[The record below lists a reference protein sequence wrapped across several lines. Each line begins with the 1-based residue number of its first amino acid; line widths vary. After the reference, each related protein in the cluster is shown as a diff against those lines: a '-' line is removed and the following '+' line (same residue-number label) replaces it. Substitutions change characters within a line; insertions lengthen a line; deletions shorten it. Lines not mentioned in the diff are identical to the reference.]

1 MKKNKLSKS
10 ALIFLIILLVVAMS
24 LVFYIFIVKDLPNPS
39 QFENR
44 KVAESTKI
52 YDRTGEIL
60 LYEIHGEQKRTVIP
74 LEEIPMSARQAVIA
88 IEDQTFYSHPAF
100 DIKGILRA
108 FLSNLTNREISQ
120 GGSTIT
126 QQLAKNSFLT
136 SEKTFTRKIKEL
148 ILAIQLE
155 QKYSKDVILNLYLNQ
170 SPFGGNTYGI
180 QAASQTFYNKNA
192 KDLDIAESALLAS
205 VLQAPTY
212 YSPWGTRTK
221 ELFDRKD
228 YVLDQM
234 NKLGFISDKEM
245 AAAKKEILKFAPK
258 STGIKAPHFVLAI
271 QDYLNN
277 KYGESFIQT
286 AGLKVITTLNW
297 KMQELAEQAVK
308 DGAEKNKD
316 LYQGYNAALVAQDA
330 ATGQVLALVGSKD
343 YFGDPEPENCQPGKD
358 CRFEGNFNVA
368 TQGLRQPGSTMKPF
382 AYVTAFQKG
391 YTPSTMVFDLPTEFA
406 ASNPSC
412 PLDNID
418 YSAKDENAECFHPQ
432 NFDPE
437 FKGPIDL
444 RNSLAQSINITS
456 VKTLYLAGLNQTLKT
471 ASDFGITTLTE
482 KNRYGLSLVLGGGEV
497 KLIDLVSAYSVFA
510 QEGVKHQQTMILKI
524 SDSKNQTLEE
534 YKDNGSRVIDAKY
547 PIYIN
552 DILSDVEARSAL
564 LETSLSLTLFPGHEV
579 AMKTGTTNDYRDA
592 WVVGYTPNF
601 VVGVWAGNN
610 NNDAMQ
616 KQGGSIL
623 AAIPMWSAFM
633 KEAIKDIPPATFS
646 KPEPI
651 LTKKPVLNGGFDIN
665 FQIDGKNYP
674 QIHDILF
681 YVNKNDP
688 QGPYPEN
695 PQNDS
700 QFENWEVPVL
710 KWARENI
717 SDFDL
722 NYNKPLPVG
731 VLNQTDSSDT
741 QSIDISW
748 NNPKNGEFIKTDNN
762 ITVNAEITA
771 DFEINKIELYF
782 NDVLV
787 SSWQQSF
794 GKKAILLHSFVPS
807 VVGSQNMLKIKVY
820 DPIGNSLEKSII
832 LFK

>member
-1 MKKNKLSKS
+1 MNKTKLSKS
-10 ALIFLIILLVVAMS
+10 ALIFLIVLLIIAAS
-24 LVFYIFIVKDLPNPS
+24 LIFYIFIVKDLPNPS

-44 KVAESTKI
+44 KIAESTKI
-52 YDRTGEIL
+52 YDRTGEVL

-74 LEEIPMSARQAVIA
+74 PEEIPMSARQAIIA

-100 DIKGILRA
+100 DLKGIARA
-108 FLSNLTNREISQ
+108 LISNITNKQFSQ
-120 GGSTIT
+120 GGSTLT

-136 SEKTFTRKIKEL
+136 PEKTITRKIKEL

-155 QKYSKDVILNLYLNQ
+155 KKYSKDEILNLYLNQ

-180 QAASQTFYNKNA
+180 QAASQSFFNKNA
-192 KDLDIAESALLAS
+192 KDLDLAETALLAS

-212 YSPWGTRTK
+212 YSPWGTHTK

-234 NKLGFISDKEM
+234 NKLGYISDKEM
-245 AAAKKEILKFAPK
+245 AAAKKEILKFAVK
-258 STGIKAPHFVLAI
+258 STGIKAAHFVLTV

-277 KYGESFIQT
+277 KYGESFVQT
-286 AGLKVITTLNW
+286 AGLKVITTLDW
-297 KMQELAEQAVK
+297 TMQQS
-308 DGAEKNKD
+308 AEKAIKEGADRNKE
-316 LYQGYNAALVAQDA
+316 LYKGYNAALVAQDGT
-330 ATGQVLALVGSKD
+330 TGQVLALVGSKD
-343 YFGDPEPENCQPGKD
+343 YFGDPEPENCVPGKT
-358 CRFEGNFNVA
+358 CKFEGNFNVA

-382 AYVTAFQKG
+382 AYVTAFQKD
-391 YTPSTMVFDLPTEFA
+391 YTPSTMLFDLPTEFA

-418 YSAKDENAECFHPQ
+418 YNSENSECFHPQ

-437 FKGPIDL
+437 FKGPIDM

-456 VKTLYLAGLNQTLKT
+456 VKTLYLAGLKETLKT

-524 SDSKNQTLEE
+524 TDPKDQTLEE
-534 YKDNGSRVIDAKY
+534 FKDTNNRVMDAKY

-552 DILSDVEARSAL
+552 DILSDIEARSAL
-564 LETSLSLTLFPGHEV
+564 LSSSLSLTLFNGYEV

-592 WVVGYTPNF
+592 WIVGYTPNF
-601 VVGVWAGNN
+601 IVGVWAGNN

-623 AAIPMWSAFM
+623 AAVPMWSAFM
-633 KEAIKDIPPATFS
+633 RETIKSTSPATFS

-651 LTKKPVLNGGFDIN
+651 LTKKPILNGEFDIN

-674 QIHDILF
+674 QLHDILF

-688 QGPYPEN
+688 QGPYPQN

-700 QFENWEVPVL
+700 QFENWEIPVL

-717 SDFDL
+717 PDFDL
-722 NYNKPLPVG
+722 NYNKPLPVDS
-731 VLNQTDSSDT
+731 LNKSDSSDT
-741 QSIDISW
+741 QSIDIVW
-748 NNPKNGEFIKTDNN
+748 NGLKNGDFIKTDNN
-762 ITVNAEITA
+762 IAVNADITA

-782 NDVLV
+782 NDGLI
-787 SSWQQSF
+787 SSLQQSV
-794 GKKAILLHSFVPS
+794 GKKYALIQNFIPS
-807 VVGSQNMLKIKVY
+807 TVESQNMLKIKVY

>member
-1 MKKNKLSKS
+1 MKKNQLSKNTLFS
-10 ALIFLIILLVVAMS
+10 LIVLLVIALS
-24 LVFYIFIVKDLPNPS
+24 LIFYIFIIRDLPSPS

-52 YDRTGEIL
+52 YDRTGDVL

-74 LEEIPMSARQAVIA
+74 FEDIPLCARQAVIA

-108 FLSNLTNREISQ
+108 LISNITNREIAQ
-120 GGSTIT
+120 GGSTLT

-136 SEKTFTRKIKEL
+136 PEKTITRKIKEL

-155 QKYSKDVILNLYLNQ
+155 QKYGKDEILNLYLNQ
-170 SPFGGNTYGI
+170 SPFGGNIYGI
-180 QAASQTFYNKNA
+180 QAAGQTFFNKDA
-192 KDLDIAESALLAS
+192 KDLSIAEAALLAS
-205 VLQAPTY
+205 MLQAPTY
-212 YSPWGTRTK
+212 YSPWGTHTK
-221 ELFDRKD
+221 DLFDRKD
-228 YVLDQM
+228 YVLEQM
-234 NKLGFISDKEM
+234 NKLGYISDKELEV
-245 AAAKKEILKFAPK
+245 AKKETLKFAPK
-258 STGIKAPHFVLAI
+258 STGIKAPHFVLTI

-286 AGLKVITTLNW
+286 AGLKVITTLDW
-297 KMQELAEQAVK
+297 KMQQIAEKAIK
-308 DGAEKNKD
+308 DGVDRNKD
-316 LYQGYNAALVAQDA
+316 LYQGYNAALVAQDGK
-330 ATGQVLALVGSKD
+330 TGQVLALVGSKD
-343 YFGDPEPENCQPGKD
+343 YFGDPEPEGCRPGKT
-358 CRFEGNFNVA
+358 CKFEGNFNVA

-406 ASNPSC
+406 ANNSSC
-412 PLDNID
+412 PLEVD
-418 YSAKDENAECFHPQ
+418 YENENTECFHPQ

-444 RNSLAQSINITS
+444 RNSLAQSINISS
-456 VKTLYLAGLNQTLKT
+456 VKTLYLAGLKETLKT

-497 KLIDLVSAYSVFA
+497 KLIDLVGAYSVFA
-510 QEGVKHQQTMILKI
+510 QEGIKHQQTMILKI

-534 YKDNGSRVIDAKY
+534 YKDINNRVIDVKY

-552 DILSDVEARSAL
+552 DILSDIEARSAL
-564 LETSLSLTLFPGHEV
+564 LSSSLSLTIFKNHEV

-601 VVGVWAGNN
+601 IVGVWAGNN

-633 KEAIKDIPPATFS
+633 QESLKDVSPATFS

-651 LTKKPVLNGGFDIN
+651 LTKKPVLNGGFDVN

-681 YVNKNDP
+681 YVDKNNP

-717 SDFDL
+717 SDFDI

-731 VLNQTDSSDT
+731 SLNQAESSDT
-741 QSIDISW
+741 QNININW
-748 NNPKNGEFIKTDNN
+748 INPKNGEFIKTDNN
-762 ITVNAEITA
+762 ISVNAEITA
-771 DFEINKIELYF
+771 DFEINKIELYL
-782 NDVLV
+782 NDALIN
-787 SSWQQSF
+787 SWEQSF
-794 GKKAILLHSFVPS
+794 GKKAILTHGFVS
-807 VVGSQNMLKIKVY
+807 STIQSQNMLKVKVY

>member
-1 MKKNKLSKS
+1 MKSYNNLPKHTLFY
-10 ALIFLIILLVVAMS
+10 LVVLFLIALS
-24 LVFYIFIVKDLPNPS
+24 LIVYIFIIKDLPNPS

-52 YDRTGEIL
+52 YDRTGEVL

-74 LEEIPMSARQAVIA
+74 FEEIPQNVKHAILA
-88 IEDQTFYSHPAF
+88 IEDQTFYEHPAF
-100 DIKGILRA
+100 DIKGIIRA
-108 FLSNLTNREISQ
+108 VIANLTNKEYAQ
-120 GGSTIT
+120 GGSTLT

-136 SEKTFTRKIKEL
+136 SEKTIIRKIKEL

-155 QKYSKDVILNLYLNQ
+155 KKYSKDQILNLYLNQ
-170 SPFGGNTYGI
+170 IPFGGNTYGI
-180 QAASQTFYNKNA
+180 QAASQTFFNKDA
-192 KDLDIAESALLAS
+192 KDLDLAQSALLSS

-212 YSPWGTRTK
+212 YSPWGTHTK
-221 ELFDRKD
+221 ELFERKD

-234 NKLGFISDKEM
+234 NKLGYISEKELEK
-245 AAAKKEILKFAPK
+245 AKKEKFVFAPK
-258 STGIKAPHFVLAI
+258 STGIKAPHFVLTI

-277 KYGESFIQT
+277 KYGEGFVET

-297 KMQELAEQAVK
+297 DMQQLAEKAVL
-308 DGAEKNKD
+308 DGAERNKE
-316 LYQGYNAALVAQDA
+316 LYKGYNGALVAQDST
-330 ATGQVLALVGSKD
+330 TGQILALVGSKD
-343 YFGDPEPENCQPGKD
+343 YFGVAEPENCQTGKT
-358 CRFEGNFNVA
+358 CKFEGNFNVA

-406 ASNPSC
+406 ASNPNC
-412 PLDNID
+412 PLDVD
-418 YSAKDENAECFHPQ
+418 YKNENDECFHPQ

-444 RNSLAQSINITS
+444 RNSLAQSINVTS
-456 VKTLYLAGLNQTLKT
+456 VKTLYLAGINETLKT
-471 ASDFGITTLTE
+471 AANFGITTLTE

-497 KLIDLVSAYSVFA
+497 KLFDLVGAYSVFS
-510 QEGVKHQQTMILKI
+510 QEGIKHQQALILKI
-524 SDSKNQTLEE
+524 TDSKNKVIEE
-534 YKDNGSRVIDAKY
+534 YKDISNRVMDAKY

-552 DILSDVEARSAL
+552 DILSDIEARSAL
-564 LETSLSLTLFPGHEV
+564 LSSSLSLTIFKDHEV
-579 AMKTGTTNDYRDA
+579 ALKTGTTNDYRDA
-592 WVVGYTPNF
+592 WVVGYAPNF

-610 NNDAMQ
+610 NNDPMQ

-633 KEAIKDIPPATFS
+633 KEAIKTIPPATFS

-651 LTKKPVLNGGFDIN
+651 LTNKPILNGEFDIN
-665 FQIDGKNYP
+665 FQINGKNYP

-681 YVNKNDP
+681 YVDKNNP

-700 QFENWEVPVL
+700 QFENWETPVL

-717 SDFDL
+717 ENFDL
-722 NYNKPLPVG
+722 NYNQPIPTIN
-731 VLNQTDSSDT
+731 LNQANTSNNPNIN
-741 QSIDISW
+741 IDWIS
-748 NNPKNGEFIKTDNN
+748 PKNGDFIKNN
-762 ITVNAEITA
+762 SISVNINISS
-771 DFEINKIELYF
+771 DFEISKIEALF
-782 NDVLV
+782 NDSLV
-787 SSWQQSF
+787 GATQQLI
-794 GKKAILLHSFVPS
+794 GKNYNLTQTITPTTIEP
-807 VVGSQNMLKIKVY
+807 QNILKIKIY
-820 DPIGNSLEKSII
+820 DLLGNSTEKSII

>member
-1 MKKNKLSKS
+1 MTSKNKFSKKDIVSILILSLI
-10 ALIFLIILLVVAMS
+10 ALGML
-24 LVFYIFIVKDLPNPS
+24 FYIFIIKDLPSPS
-39 QFENR
+39 QFESR
-44 KVAESTKI
+44 KIIESTKI
-52 YDRTGEIL
+52 YDRTGEVL

-74 LEEIPMSARQAVIA
+74 FEEIPLYVKQAVLA
-88 IEDQTFYSHPAF
+88 IEDQTFYNHPAF

-108 FLSNLTNREISQ
+108 VISNITNKEYSQ

-136 SEKTFTRKIKEL
+136 PEKTLTRKIKEL

-155 QKYSKDVILNLYLNQ
+155 NKYSKDEILNLYLNQ
-170 SPFGGNTYGI
+170 SPFGGNTYGV
-180 QAASQTFYNKNA
+180 QAASKNFFDKDA
-192 KDLDIAESALLAS
+192 KDLTLAEAALTVS

-212 YSPWGTRTK
+212 YSPWGTHTK
-221 ELFDRKD
+221 QLYERKD
-228 YVLDQM
+228 YTLEQM
-234 NKLGFISDKEM
+234 NKLGFISEEETEK
-245 AAAKKEILKFAPK
+245 AKKEFFKFAQHT
-258 STGIKAPHFVLAI
+258 TGIKAPHFVLNI
-271 QDYLNN
+271 QNYLNN
-277 KYGESFIQT
+277 KYGEAYVET
-286 AGLKVITTLNW
+286 AGLKVITTLDWN
-297 KMQELAEQAVK
+297 MQQIAEKAVK
-308 DGAEKNKD
+308 EGAERNTT

-343 YFGDPEPENCQPGKD
+343 YFGKAEPENCIPGKT
-358 CRFEGNFNVA
+358 CKFEGNFDVA

-391 YTPSTMVFDLPTEFA
+391 YTPNTMLFDLPTEFA
-406 ASNPSC
+406 ASNPNC
-412 PLDNID
+412 PLEVN
-418 YSAKDENAECFHPQ
+418 YKNENPECFHPQ

-456 VKTLYLAGLNQTLKT
+456 VKTLYLAGLTNTLKT
-471 ASDFGITTLTE
+471 VSDFGITTLTE

-497 KLIDLVSAYSVFA
+497 KLIDLVGAYSVFA
-510 QEGVKHQQTMILKI
+510 QEGIKHQQSMILKI
-524 SDSKNQTLEE
+524 SDSKNKTLEE
-534 YKDNGSRVIDAKY
+534 YKDINNRVIDAKY

-552 DILSDVEARSAL
+552 DILSDIEARSAL
-564 LETSLSLTLFPGHEV
+564 LSSSLGLTIFKDHEV

-592 WVVGYTPNF
+592 WVVGYAPNF

-633 KEAIKDIPPATFS
+633 KEAIKTVPPATFS
-646 KPEPI
+646 KPEPT
-651 LTKKPVLNGGFDIN
+651 LVKKSILNGEFYTSFKLN
-665 FQIDGKNYP
+665 GKEYP
-674 QIHDILF
+674 QIHNILF
-681 YVNKNDP
+681 YVDKNNP
-688 QGPYPEN
+688 LGPYPEN

-717 SDFDL
+717 SGFDL
-722 NYNKPLPVG
+722 NYNKPLPID

-741 QSIDISW
+741 QNITIDWIT
-748 NNPKNGEFIKTDNN
+748 PKNGDFIQNNSYININALIKT
-762 ITVNAEITA
+762 
-771 DFEINKIELYF
+771 DFEINKIELYL
-782 NDVLV
+782 NDNLI
-787 SSWQQSF
+787 STWQQLS
-794 GKKAILLHSFVPS
+794 GKEYNLIHSFYPL
-807 VVGSQNMLKIKVY
+807 VVESQNMLKLKIYNPV
-820 DPIGNSLEKSII
+820 DIAVEKSII

>member
-1 MKKNKLSKS
+1 MNKTKLSKS
-10 ALIFLIILLVVAMS
+10 ALIFLIVLLIIAAS
-24 LVFYIFIVKDLPNPS
+24 LIFYIFIVKDLPNPS

-44 KVAESTKI
+44 KIAESTKI
-52 YDRTGEIL
+52 YDRTGEVL

-74 LEEIPMSARQAVIA
+74 PEEIPMSARQAIIA

-100 DIKGILRA
+100 DLKGIARA
-108 FLSNLTNREISQ
+108 LISNITNKQFSQ
-120 GGSTIT
+120 GGSTLT

-136 SEKTFTRKIKEL
+136 PEKTITRKIKEL

-155 QKYSKDVILNLYLNQ
+155 KKYSKDEILNLYLNQ

-180 QAASQTFYNKNA
+180 QAASQSFFNKNA
-192 KDLDIAESALLAS
+192 KDLDLAETALLAS

-212 YSPWGTRTK
+212 YSPWGTHTK

-234 NKLGFISDKEM
+234 NKLGYISDKEM
-245 AAAKKEILKFAPK
+245 AAAKKEILKFAVK
-258 STGIKAPHFVLAI
+258 STGIKAAHFVLTV

-277 KYGESFIQT
+277 KYGESFVQT
-286 AGLKVITTLNW
+286 AGLKVITTLDW
-297 KMQELAEQAVK
+297 TMQQS
-308 DGAEKNKD
+308 AEKAIKEGADRNKE
-316 LYQGYNAALVAQDA
+316 LYKGYNAALVAQDGT
-330 ATGQVLALVGSKD
+330 TGQVLALVGSKD
-343 YFGDPEPENCQPGKD
+343 YFGDPEPENCVPGKT
-358 CRFEGNFNVA
+358 CKFEGNFNVA

-382 AYVTAFQKG
+382 AYVTAFQKD
-391 YTPSTMVFDLPTEFA
+391 YTPSTMLFDLPTVFA

-418 YSAKDENAECFHPQ
+418 YNSENSECFHPQ

-437 FKGPIDL
+437 FKGPIDM

-456 VKTLYLAGLNQTLKT
+456 VKTLYLAGLKETLKT

-524 SDSKNQTLEE
+524 TDPKDQTLEE
-534 YKDNGSRVIDAKY
+534 FKDTNNRVMDAKY

-552 DILSDVEARSAL
+552 DILSDIEARSAL
-564 LETSLSLTLFPGHEV
+564 LSSSLSLTLFNGYEV

-592 WVVGYTPNF
+592 WIVGYTPNF
-601 VVGVWAGNN
+601 IVGVWAGNN

-623 AAIPMWSAFM
+623 AAVPMWSAFM
-633 KEAIKDIPPATFS
+633 RETIKSTSPATFS

-651 LTKKPVLNGGFDIN
+651 LTKKPILNGEFDIN

-674 QIHDILF
+674 QLHDILF

-688 QGPYPEN
+688 QGPYPQN

-700 QFENWEVPVL
+700 QFENWEIPVL

-717 SDFDL
+717 PDFDL
-722 NYNKPLPVG
+722 NYNKPLPVDS
-731 VLNQTDSSDT
+731 LNKSDSSDT
-741 QSIDISW
+741 QSIDIVW
-748 NNPKNGEFIKTDNN
+748 NGLKNGDFIKTDNN
-762 ITVNAEITA
+762 IAVNADITA

-782 NDVLV
+782 NDGLI
-787 SSWQQSF
+787 SSLQQSV
-794 GKKAILLHSFVPS
+794 GKKYALIQNFIPS
-807 VVGSQNMLKIKVY
+807 TVESQNMLKIKVY